1 MEVLRQLGG
10 LFVQAIPTAIIV
22 FLFYLFLRWAFFTPI
37 ERVMAERQARTEGAR
52 AEAEAAQAAAR
63 AKVQEHQEALKR
75 ARNAVY
81 AEQDKARLAILDE
94 RARLVRQAKERA
106 AERVATAKDE
116 IAVDAGLARAQL
128 EAQTA
133 GMAEEIV
140 KAIFEQ
146 RPGPQPAN
154 EAR

>member
-52 AEAEAAQAAAR
+52 AEAEAAQKAAQE
-63 AKVQEHQEALKR
+63 KVQEHQDAIKR
-75 ARNAVY
+75 ARNTVY

-133 GMAEEIV
+133 RMAEEIV

>member
-1 MEVLRQLGG
+1 M
-10 LFVQAIPTAIIV
+10 
-22 FLFYLFLRWAFFTPI
+22 
-37 ERVMAERQARTEGAR
+37 
-52 AEAEAAQAAAR
+52 
-63 AKVQEHQEALKR
+63 QEHQDAIKR
-75 ARNAVY
+75 ARNTVY

-133 GMAEEIV
+133 
-140 KAIFEQ
+140 
-146 RPGPQPAN
+146 RPWRN
-154 EAR
+154 RL